1 MLSRFITGNLSTV
14 PTSSQNH
21 LEPLLCEVEKPKNPI
36 DHKSSQ
42 VSVSRLTIHISS
54 WGVHSERLFS
64 ASPITFRLYTVGTEV
79 WGDRGATFLKTVFA
93 KSLLAISPDPLT
105 SSPDLD

>member
-1 MLSRFITGNLSTV
+1 MLATTLNMHECRNTQYSV
-14 PTSSQNH
+14 QN
-21 LEPLLCEVEKPKNPI
+21 KNKCP
-36 DHKSSQ
+36 
-42 VSVSRLTIHISS
+42 ISS
-54 WGVHSERLFS
+54 YSVHHSERLFS